1 MKLPNAENAIIAEE
15 KLCQYLLN
23 PDHLRGGSKARLLLS
38 MGNTG
43 THWQKLQSD
52 LRAEHLQSEVIDQAD
67 SPWGKR
73 FEVVAPITGPSGDT
87 VLFRSIWQIDL
98 GTNRPRLVT
107 MYPE

>member
-15 KLCQYLLN
+15 KLRYYLLN
-23 PDHLRGGSKARLLLS
+23 PDHLRGGSKAKLLLS
-38 MGNTG
+38 MGYTAAD
-43 THWQKLQSD
+43 WRKLESD
-52 LRAEHLQSEVIDQAD
+52 LRAEHLWSEVIDRAD
-67 SPWGKR
+67 SPCGKR
-73 FEVVAPITGPSGDT
+73 FEIVAPITGPSGDT